1 MAKVTVQ
8 IEGME
13 GVRDALRRVP
23 DQTRVL
29 MADVIAK
36 TAFSARQR
44 TIASAPR
51 DSGQLRSSITSSSRG
66 LSGRVDVAGLAHYW
80 RFLEYGT
87 VRIPA
92 RPFVRPAAEAESVVF
107 EQRIRQAAARLERDF
122 SLSRLL

>member
-13 GVRDALRRVP
+13 QVRDALRRVP

-29 MADVIAK
+29 MSDVVAK

-44 TIASAPR
+44 TIAGAPV
-51 DSGQLRSSITSSSRG
+51 STGLLRNSITARSRG
-66 LSGRVDVAGLAHYW
+66 LSGRVEIAGDAHYW
-80 RFLEYGT
+80 RFIEYGT
-87 VRIPA
+87 RYAAA
-92 RPFVRPAAEAESVVF
+92 RPFVRPAAEEESATF

-122 SLSRLL
+122 SAGRFV